1 MMNKFHLKAALTDLV
16 YSITVHSFSLFWAG
30 IGFLLLGCFGLV
42 VSGAT
47 SNVLT
52 EVGGYMFVLALALE
66 VGKAIFNKIIWK
78 QFV

>member
-1 MMNKFHLKAALTDLV
+1 MNKFQLKVALTDLV

-30 IGFLLLGCFGLV
+30 IGLLFLGCFGLV
-42 VSGAT
+42 VSGAA

-52 EVGGYMFVLALALE
+52 EIGGFMFVSALVLE

-78 QFV
+78 QFI